1 MTGVGFRM
9 EGISFCPNCEF
20 GDLDIPYWISVIIWL
35 SDSFSSGRQF
45 GQTVRDSDHVV
56 FSEFVSG
63 TERTLFR
70 TNNGFSIINEN
81 EVIRR

>member
-1 MTGVGFRM
+1 MG
-9 EGISFCPNCEF
+9 GISFCPNCEF
-20 GDLDIPYWISVIIWL
+20 GDLGIPCWVSVTIRL
-35 SDSFSSGRQF
+35 CDSWTVQEDSSGL
-45 GQTVRDSDHVV
+45 DDVV

-70 TNNGFSIINEN
+70 TNNGFSIISEN